1 MPQRKPKPARTTPLP
16 PDEEPLP
23 PPPDKG
29 PCRRR
34 RHDAATH
41 LLRGTCYG
49 LGTGIV
55 SLAVWWI
62 QQHP

>member
-1 MPQRKPKPARTTPLP
+1 MPQHKPHRARTITP
-16 PDEEPLP
+16 
-23 PPPDKG
+23 
-29 PCRRR
+29 RRGSTTARFLRDR

-49 LGTGIV
+49 LGTGLV